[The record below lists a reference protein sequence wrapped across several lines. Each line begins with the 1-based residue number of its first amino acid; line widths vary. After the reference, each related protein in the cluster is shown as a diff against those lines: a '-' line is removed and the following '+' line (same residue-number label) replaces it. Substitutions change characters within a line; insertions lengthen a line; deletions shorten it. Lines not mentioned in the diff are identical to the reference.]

1 MKDKKAL
8 KKIIKIIE
16 GINNTDDVLDL
27 PNTHRMKRK
36 DIVSTIDTVI
46 SILEDDTD
54 TYTKEDAIDLLFK
67 VRNNTLEYNTHVQEY
82 ACIVQ

>member
-54 TYTKEDAIDLLFK
+54 TYTRQDAIDLLFK
-67 VRNNTLEYNTHVQEY
+67 IRNNTL
-82 ACIVQ
+82 

>member
-46 SILEDDTD
+46 SILEADTD

-67 VRNNTLEYNTHVQEY
+67 VRNNTL
-82 ACIVQ
+82 

>member
-27 PNTHRMKRK
+27 PNTRRMKRK

-67 VRNNTLEYNTHVQEY
+67 IRNNTL
-82 ACIVQ
+82 

>member
-1 MKDKKAL
+1 MKDKKAI

-46 SILEDDTD
+46 NILEDTTD
-54 TYTKEDAIDLLFK
+54 TYTKEDAIALLFK
-67 VRNNTLEYNTHVQEY
+67 IRNNTL
-82 ACIVQ
+82 

>member
-16 GINNTDDVLDL
+16 GINNTDDVIDL

-54 TYTKEDAIDLLFK
+54 TYTRQDAIDLLFK
-67 VRNNTLEYNTHVQEY
+67 IRNNTL
-82 ACIVQ
+82 

>member
-8 KKIIKIIE
+8 REIIKIIE
-16 GINNTDDVLDL
+16 GINNTDEVLDL
-27 PNTHRMKRK
+27 PNTRRMKRK

-54 TYTKEDAIDLLFK
+54 TYTKEDAINLLVK
-67 VRNNTLEYNTHVQEY
+67 IRNNTL
-82 ACIVQ
+82 

>member
-1 MKDKKAL
+1 MKDKKAI

-16 GINNTDDVLDL
+16 GINNTDEVLDL

-46 SILEDDTD
+46 SILEDDTG
-54 TYTKEDAIDLLFK
+54 TYTKEDAINLLVK
-67 VRNNTLEYNTHVQEY
+67 IRNNTL
-82 ACIVQ
+82 

>member
-1 MKDKKAL
+1 MLCRGDITMKDKKAL

-54 TYTKEDAIDLLFK
+54 TYTKEDAINLLVK
-67 VRNNTLEYNTHVQEY
+67 IRNNTL
-82 ACIVQ
+82 

>member
-1 MKDKKAL
+1 MKDRKAI
-8 KKIIKIIE
+8 KKIVKIIE
-16 GINNTDDVLDL
+16 RINNTGDVLDL

-54 TYTKEDAIDLLFK
+54 TYTKEDAIALLFK
-67 VRNNTLEYNTHVQEY
+67 IRNNTL
-82 ACIVQ
+82 

>member
-8 KKIIKIIE
+8 KKIIKIID

-54 TYTKEDAIDLLFK
+54 TYTKKDAINLLFK
-67 VRNNTLEYNTHVQEY
+67 IKNNTL
-82 ACIVQ
+82 

>member
-8 KKIIKIIE
+8 RKIIKIIE
-16 GINNTDDVLDL
+16 GINNTDEVSDL
-27 PNTHRMKRK
+27 PNTRRMRRK

-54 TYTKEDAIDLLFK
+54 TYTKEDAINLLVK
-67 VRNNTLEYNTHVQEY
+67 IRNNTL
-82 ACIVQ
+82 

>member
-1 MKDKKAL
+1 MLCRGDITMKDKKAL

-27 PNTHRMKRK
+27 PNTRRMKRK

-67 VRNNTLEYNTHVQEY
+67 VRNNTL
-82 ACIVQ
+82 

>member
-16 GINNTDDVLDL
+16 GISNTDDVLDL

-54 TYTKEDAIDLLFK
+54 TYTKEDAINLLVK
-67 VRNNTLEYNTHVQEY
+67 IRNNTL
-82 ACIVQ
+82 

>member
-67 VRNNTLEYNTHVQEY
+67 IRNNTL
-82 ACIVQ
+82 

>member
-8 KKIIKIIE
+8 RKIIKIIE

-54 TYTKEDAIDLLFK
+54 TYTKEDAINLLVK
-67 VRNNTLEYNTHVQEY
+67 IRNNTL
-82 ACIVQ
+82 

>member
-27 PNTHRMKRK
+27 PNTRRMKRK

-46 SILEDDTD
+46 SILEDGTD

-67 VRNNTLEYNTHVQEY
+67 VRNNTL
-82 ACIVQ
+82 

>member
-8 KKIIKIIE
+8 KKIIKIID
-16 GINNTDDVLDL
+16 GINNTDDVIDL

-54 TYTKEDAIDLLFK
+54 TYTKEDAINLLVK
-67 VRNNTLEYNTHVQEY
+67 IRNNTL
-82 ACIVQ
+82 

>member
-1 MKDKKAL
+1 MILVKDKKAI

-27 PNTHRMKRK
+27 PNTRRMKRK

-54 TYTKEDAIDLLFK
+54 TYTKEDAINLLVK
-67 VRNNTLEYNTHVQEY
+67 IRNNTL
-82 ACIVQ
+82 

>member
-16 GINNTDDVLDL
+16 GINNTDEVLDL
-27 PNTHRMKRK
+27 PNTRRMKRK

-46 SILEDDTD
+46 SILKDDTD
-54 TYTKEDAIDLLFK
+54 TYTKEDAINLLVK
-67 VRNNTLEYNTHVQEY
+67 IRNNTL
-82 ACIVQ
+82 

>member
-1 MKDKKAL
+1 MRDNKAL

-54 TYTKEDAIDLLFK
+54 TYTKEDAINLLFK
-67 VRNNTLEYNTHVQEY
+67 IRNNTL
-82 ACIVQ
+82 

>member
-54 TYTKEDAIDLLFK
+54 TYTKEDAIDLLFN
-67 VRNNTLEYNTHVQEY
+67 VRNN
-82 ACIVQ
+82 II

>member
-8 KKIIKIIE
+8 RKIIKIIE
-16 GINNTDDVLDL
+16 GINNTDEVLDL
-27 PNTHRMKRK
+27 PNTRRMKRK

-54 TYTKEDAIDLLFK
+54 TYTKEDAINLLVK
-67 VRNNTLEYNTHVQEY
+67 IMNNTL
-82 ACIVQ
+82 

>member
-1 MKDKKAL
+1 MLCRGDITMKDKKAL

-16 GINNTDDVLDL
+16 CINNTDDVLDL
-27 PNTHRMKRK
+27 PNTRRMKRK

-54 TYTKEDAIDLLFK
+54 TYTKEDAINLLFK
-67 VRNNTLEYNTHVQEY
+67 IKNNTL
-82 ACIVQ
+82 

>member
-46 SILEDDTD
+46 SILEDDTG
-54 TYTKEDAIDLLFK
+54 TYTKEDAINLLVK
-67 VRNNTLEYNTHVQEY
+67 IRNNTL
-82 ACIVQ
+82 

>member
-16 GINNTDDVLDL
+16 GINNTDEVLDL

-54 TYTKEDAIDLLFK
+54 TYTKEDAINLLFK
-67 VRNNTLEYNTHVQEY
+67 IRNNTL
-82 ACIVQ
+82 

>member
-46 SILEDDTD
+46 SILGDDTD

-67 VRNNTLEYNTHVQEY
+67 VRNNTL
-82 ACIVQ
+82 

>member
-16 GINNTDDVLDL
+16 GINSTDEVLDL
-27 PNTHRMKRK
+27 PNTRRMKRK

-46 SILEDDTD
+46 SILEDNTD
-54 TYTKEDAIDLLFK
+54 TYTKEDAINLLFK
-67 VRNNTLEYNTHVQEY
+67 VRNSTL
-82 ACIVQ
+82 

>member
-1 MKDKKAL
+1 MKDKKAI

-16 GINNTDDVLDL
+16 GINSTDDVLDL
-27 PNTHRMKRK
+27 PNTRRMKRK

-46 SILEDDTD
+46 SILEDNTD

-67 VRNNTLEYNTHVQEY
+67 VRNNTL
-82 ACIVQ
+82 

>member
-8 KKIIKIIE
+8 KKIIKIID

-67 VRNNTLEYNTHVQEY
+67 VRNNTL
-82 ACIVQ
+82 

>member
-27 PNTHRMKRK
+27 PNTRRMKRK

-46 SILEDDTD
+46 SILEDDTG
-54 TYTKEDAIDLLFK
+54 TYTKEDAINLLFK
-67 VRNNTLEYNTHVQEY
+67 IKNNTL
-82 ACIVQ
+82 

>member
-1 MKDKKAL
+1 MKDKKAI

-27 PNTHRMKRK
+27 PNTRRMKRK

-46 SILEDDTD
+46 NILEDDTD
-54 TYTKEDAIDLLFK
+54 TYTKEDAINLLFK
-67 VRNNTLEYNTHVQEY
+67 IRNNTL
-82 ACIVQ
+82 

>member
-8 KKIIKIIE
+8 RKIIKIIE
-16 GINNTDDVLDL
+16 GINNTDEVLDL
-27 PNTHRMKRK
+27 PNTRRMKRK

-54 TYTKEDAIDLLFK
+54 TYTKEDAINLLFK
-67 VRNNTLEYNTHVQEY
+67 IRNNTL
-82 ACIVQ
+82 

>member
-16 GINNTDDVLDL
+16 GINNTDEVLDL
-27 PNTHRMKRK
+27 PNTRRMKRK

-54 TYTKEDAIDLLFK
+54 TYTKEDAINLLFK
-67 VRNNTLEYNTHVQEY
+67 VRNNTL
-82 ACIVQ
+82 

>member
-27 PNTHRMKRK
+27 PNTRRMKRK

-54 TYTKEDAIDLLFK
+54 TYTKEDAINLLVK
-67 VRNNTLEYNTHVQEY
+67 IKNNTL
-82 ACIVQ
+82 

>member
-16 GINNTDDVLDL
+16 GINNTDDILDL
-27 PNTHRMKRK
+27 PNTHRVKRK

-54 TYTKEDAIDLLFK
+54 TYTKEDAINLLFK
-67 VRNNTLEYNTHVQEY
+67 IRNNTL
-82 ACIVQ
+82 

>member
-1 MKDKKAL
+1 MKDKKAI

-16 GINNTDDVLDL
+16 GINSTDEVLDL
-27 PNTHRMKRK
+27 PNTRRMKRK

-54 TYTKEDAIDLLFK
+54 TYTKEDAINLLFK
-67 VRNNTLEYNTHVQEY
+67 IRNNTL
-82 ACIVQ
+82 